1 MRRLSAVLI
10 AAVSTVAFAQVA
22 LAADLPRKAPA
33 YTPPPPVWSWSGFYI
48 GAHAGWGWG
57 HDPFTEVFP
66 NGASMDTIEFV
77 IPSVTVS
84 DVHSDGFVGGF
95 QAGYNHQWG
104 NWVGGLEID
113 LSGTGIKGSTSNSA
127 TSVTGPFTC
136 GNGSCSDIA
145 TQSATVHDKFD
156 LLGTA
161 RARLGYLAT
170 PNLLLYGTGGFA
182 WTRFVQETTDM
193 VSTSCTG
200 TLCPIVMPLGQSVTS
215 TTDWRFGWAAG
226 GGAEARLFDSNWLA
240 RVEYLHYDFGDS
252 GSFSKPNSEVYLAGG
267 GGYEPVSFTS
277 GHLTVDVVRAG
288 LSYKFGGPY

>member
-1 MRRLSAVLI
+1 MD
-10 AAVSTVAFAQVA
+10 QV
-22 LAADLPRKAPA
+22 
-33 YTPPPPVWSWSGFYI
+33 
-48 GAHAGWGWG
+48 
-57 HDPFTEVFP
+57 
-66 NGASMDTIEFV
+66 EFV

-84 DVHSDGFVGGF
+84 DVHSNGFVGGF

-113 LSGTGIKGSTSNSA
+113 LSGSGIKGSTSNSA

-145 TQSATVHDKFD
+145 TQSATIHDKFD

-170 PNLLLYGTGGFA
+170 PNLLLYGTGGLA
-182 WTRFVQETTDM
+182 WTRYVQETTDM

-252 GSFSKPNSEVYLAGG
+252 GSFSKTDSEVYFVGS
-267 GGYEPVSFTS
+267 GYQPVSFTS